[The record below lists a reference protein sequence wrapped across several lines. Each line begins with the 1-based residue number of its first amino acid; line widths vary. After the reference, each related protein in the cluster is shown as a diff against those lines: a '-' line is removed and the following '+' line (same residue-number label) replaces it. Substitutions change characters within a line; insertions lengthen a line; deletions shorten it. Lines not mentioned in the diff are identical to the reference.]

1 VFFCNNRLVAEKLPK
16 QREKKIQMSQIT
28 ELTTEQL
35 EMRDAKNTRTIRA
48 LTSWSNRNLSKKVRA
63 QLIADLRIEQ
73 DQILVELMKR
83 ETVNN

>member
-1 VFFCNNRLVAEKLPK
+1 
-16 QREKKIQMSQIT
+16 MSQIT